1 MDMRLNRIAVMA
13 MGLFVLLPACVFACA
28 VPVFRYALE
37 RWPADYYEAVV
48 IHRTPLDEE
57 HPAISILKSE
67 DAEFMNLRLSK
78 IDLST
83 ATEEEIKNALG
94 GPPPESVAADGP
106 TLAIWYPWHR
116 GRVGPFFTCD
126 FTSENIK
133 ALIQSPKRKELAK
146 RLNDGQSAVWI
157 LVESGNKSKDD
168 AAMQV
173 LSEELAKATEELK
186 EIAPSVAEEAETPGL
201 TFSFS
206 ILPVSRTDPNE
217 QMLLTMLLRSEPDL
231 DEYADGPIV
240 LPVFGRGRVLYA
252 LAGEGINTDNIREAI
267 GFITGP
273 CGCEIKM
280 LNPGVDLVMAVNW
293 DAAVMQFYEE
303 FYEMQEE
310 ELPQLTSVFPDEP
323 ADKQQAV
330 HAEMI
335 ESDSAPDVAAPMD
348 SGEAPPASQV
358 ELLQTSE
365 TGQRSSNGFGVLG
378 TAAVSIGAIVLVVAL
393 GTLAVNRKK
402 G

>member
-1 MDMRLNRIAVMA
+1 MSLS
-13 MGLFVLLPACVFACA
+13 VLLPVCVYACA

-48 IHRTPLDEE
+48 IHRTPLDEN
-57 HPAISILKSE
+57 HPAAAALTGQ
-67 DAEFMNLRLSK
+67 DAEFLNLRISR

-83 ATEEEIKNALG
+83 ATDEEIKNTLG
-94 GPPPESVAADGP
+94 GPPPESIAAEGP
-106 TLAIWYPWHR
+106 ALAIWYPWQR
-116 GRVGPFFTCD
+116 GRAAPFYTGD
-126 FTSENIK
+126 FTLENVK
-133 ALIQSPKRKELAK
+133 ALIHSPKRKELAK
-146 RLNDGQSAVWI
+146 RLNEGQSAVWVF
-157 LVESGNKSKDD
+157 VESGNKSKDI
-168 AAMQV
+168 AAMQI
-173 LSEELAKATEELK
+173 LSDELAKATEELK

-206 ILPVSRTDPNE
+206 ILPVSKTDPNE
-217 QMLLTMLLRSEPDL
+217 QMMLTMLMRSEPDL
-231 DEYADGPIV
+231 DQYADGPIV
-240 LPVFGRGRVLYA
+240 FPVFGRGRLLYA

-310 ELPQLTSVFPDEP
+310 ETPQLTSVFPDEP
-323 ADKQQAV
+323 ADTQQAV
-330 HAEMI
+330 HAEMAAS
-335 ESDSAPDVAAPMD
+335 ELAPATIAPVNSEDAPAA
-348 SGEAPPASQV
+348 GKV
-358 ELLQTSE
+358 EQQQTAGSE
-365 TGQRSSNGFGVLG
+365 FQGFGVLG
-378 TAAVSIGAIVLVVAL
+378 TAAVSLGAIVLLVAV

-402 G
+402 K